1 VTGDHM
7 DTTARAERNREFRS
21 YLIGFGLAVLL
32 TAIAFGAVLMGEGS
46 RATVLWIVA
55 ITAVVQVVVHFR
67 FFLHID
73 LSKSNRDDLQLILFS
88 FLILTLMVAG
98 TIWILANL
106 HARMI

>member
-1 VTGDHM
+1 MRDRTDMTDG
-7 DTTARAERNREFRS
+7 AERSRELRS
-21 YLIGFGLAVLL
+21 YLIGFGLAVVL
-32 TAIAFGAVLMGEGS
+32 TAIAFGAVLVGDSS
-46 RATVLWIVA
+46 RITVLWIVA
-55 ITAVVQVVVHFR
+55 VTAVVQVVVHFR

-106 HARMI
+106 HARMM